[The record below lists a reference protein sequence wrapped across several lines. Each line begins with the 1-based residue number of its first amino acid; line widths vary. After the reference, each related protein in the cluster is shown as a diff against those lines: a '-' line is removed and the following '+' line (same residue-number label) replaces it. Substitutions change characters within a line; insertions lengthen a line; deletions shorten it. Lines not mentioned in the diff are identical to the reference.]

1 MKYLGMWI
9 DETFNSRVH
18 VATRIKAFIFG
29 YQNLKRCGITS
40 DDVTSDIKL
49 CFYKT
54 YIRPTLCN
62 GLDNV
67 ILNKTQIKKKQTLE
81 SKLIKGMFRLRKR
94 TKSTQFLR
102 AVNIN
107 KVDELI
113 VNTKVKFLIRLVEFE
128 LTKSIIHELMAH
140 DPDLS
145 KDNKS
150 LLYEISVITNRQTIY
165 EMIKYGNEIVRQ
177 TVRRILKCRK
187 DDEVIDIMEALEI
200 EGENRRIRLNQL
212 LHIEY

>member
-1 MKYLGMWI
+1 MADSHIQILKKDSYHSETTSSLAPQLKTIQYL
-9 DETFNSRVH
+9 
-18 VATRIKAFIFG
+18 
-29 YQNLKRCGITS
+29 
-40 DDVTSDIKL
+40 
-49 CFYKT
+49 
-54 YIRPTLCN
+54 
-62 GLDNV
+62 
-67 ILNKTQIKKKQTLE
+67 
-81 SKLIKGMFRLRKR
+81 LRKS
-94 TKSTQFLR
+94 KIQ

-113 VNTKVKFLIRLVEFE
+113 VNTKVKFLIRLIEFE

-165 EMIKYGNEIVRQ
+165 EMIKYGNKIVRQ
-177 TVRRILKCRK
+177 TVRRIVECRK

-200 EGENRRIRLNQL
+200 EGDNRRIRLNQL
-212 LHIEY
+212 LHIE